1 MSLVVVVAVIICPQ
15 ASFACSCQD
24 KDFIEDHTMT
34 APLIFRGEVAKS
46 EFLPR
51 DTSPI
56 WYGAPASM
64 RTSFEIKAV
73 LKGRQNAFEDIY
85 SSGSSSSCGIEF
97 PRMVGRSLVI
107 AAYEAN
113 GKLFTDFCSFWHL
126 NRGLKY

>member
-1 MSLVVVVAVIICPQ
+1 MGKIVRQALMSFVVVVAMIVCPQ

-24 KDFIEDHTMT
+24 RDATEDHTMT
-34 APLIFRGEVAKS
+34 APFIFKGEVAKS

-73 LKGRQNAFEDIY
+73 LKGPQNAFEAIY
-85 SSGSSSSCGIEF
+85 SSGSSCGI
-97 PRMVGRSLVI
+97 
-107 AAYEAN
+107 
-113 GKLFTDFCSFWHL
+113 DFQE
-126 NRGLKY
+126 R